1 MTIDA
6 ASSALTRSA
15 LPSGSGSDLQGGAR
29 DCALGT
35 RGVAPGFSPAHA
47 ALKGGAT
54 STPARQGGATWGL
67 QRRAA
72 AGASASS
79 PETPAH
85 RKLRKAAQ
93 DFEAILISQLLGDF
107 KTGFS
112 SLTGDA
118 PLAGSDTL
126 NSLALQAMSSA
137 LASRGGLGIGQ
148 MLVRQLEP
156 SLNRGNPNPAR
167 AETKGR

>member
-35 RGVAPGFSPAHA
+35 RGIAPGFSPAPA
-47 ALKGGAT
+47 GRRGGGT
-54 STPARQGGATWGL
+54 SGFDTRRAQVHRTPAGHT
-67 QRRAA
+67 
-72 AGASASS
+72 ASS